1 MSKNGNNDP
10 KISISVALRLSEGE
24 PIFDFDFVVAVVA
37 IFGGLRSSS
46 SLFRPQF
53 SRAKI
58 QPKRAA
64 KARVP
69 FYRMAKRKFNCLI

>member
-24 PIFDFDFVVAVVA
+24 PIFDFDVVVA

-69 FYRMAKRKFNCLI
+69 FYRMAKRKFNCFI